1 MSRATAALLQAYPG
15 SFDQA
20 AADAW
25 VVARRQLLLERIT
38 RSPDQRL
45 AVSSGCAAIGAKAHV
60 AQMVDD
66 ASSALGRLDGGLAA
80 HCEVCDDVLDLERLA
95 SAPTGVRCVG
105 CVPAYEI
112 DTRWCR

>member
-1 MSRATAALLQAYPG
+1 MSPVAAALLEAYPG

-20 AADAW
+20 AAEEW
-25 VVARRQLLLERIT
+25 VTARRQLLRERIA

-45 AVSSGCAAIGAKAHV
+45 AVSSGCAATGVKAHV

-66 ASSALGRLDGGLAA
+66 ATLALSRLEGGLAT
-80 HCEVCDDVLDLERLA
+80 HCEVCDDVLDLDRLA
-95 SAPTGVRCVG
+95 SAPTAVRCVG
-105 CVPAYEI
+105 CVRAYEL